1 MAVISKG
8 LELWISDSLGSEVAY
23 KTFDAASKGIVKTN
37 TIADYDSSDYFLA
50 IGLQEIGELNGLGT
64 GVEREKIE
72 VTTLKDDRHVYVDG
86 IIADSDTDGIEMKFL
101 YDVELFNSFKA
112 LAAIA
117 ADDDNEGYVTHFLLS
132 ADRAD
137 EVRSETSTSSLITNE
152 VGAEG
157 FEAFATWE
165 GKVSGVKLDSV
176 AVNSALTMTVTITP
190 TGEIELV

>member
-8 LELWISDSLGSEVAY
+8 LELWISDSLGSDVAY
-23 KTFDAASKGIVKTN
+23 KSFDAATKAVVKTN
-37 TIADYDSSDYFLA
+37 TIADYDSADYFLA

-86 IIADSDTDGIEMKFL
+86 IIADADTDGIEMKFL

-112 LAAIA
+112 LAELA
-117 ADDDNEGYVTHFLLS
+117 ADDDNVGYTAQFMLS

-137 EVRSETSTSSLITNE
+137 EVRNESSTATLITND
-152 VGAEG
+152 VASV
-157 FEAFATWE
+157 EAFATWE